1 MLERARRMRRGPTVS
16 EAILWERVRG
26 NALGPKFRRQH
37 VAGLFIF
44 DFYCAAAR
52 LVVEVDGAVHRGE
65 RVHLDRLRDE
75 ALVASGLRVLR
86 VTASEV
92 ERDVDSVLLRIRSL
106 L

>member
-1 MLERARRMRRGPTVS
+1 MGAGAGKRARTEVPAAACRGPF
-16 EAILWERVRG
+16 IL
-26 NALGPKFRRQH
+26 
-37 VAGLFIF
+37 

-92 ERDVDSVLLRIRSL
+92 ERDVDKVVVRIRSL